1 MARVTRCRSHDVT
14 RRFAPRGRAVVAGRT
29 ASGNHSGVA
38 ELSSEPARRFMARI
52 TRLRCR

>member
-14 RRFAPRGRAVVAGRT
+14 RRFAPRGRAVVAGRA
-29 ASGNHSGVA
+29 ASGNRSGVA
-38 ELSSEPARRFMARI
+38 ELSSEPARRFMACI